1 MRESTFLF
9 LKSMGLPWVR
19 IKTMEKINNT
29 IKIHA
34 QIFTFLIIW
43 AIILL
48 ATKSYSTIDLWTAVK
63 QIPQAISI
71 YAITGLIFIK
81 WLWRWRPLKGWLIK
95 MPDLQGTWR
104 GELKSDWIN
113 PETGKGIDPIPM
125 VLVIKQTFSNIS
137 CTLMTKES
145 LSYSTTA
152 DINVAQNGDDLYL
165 TYNYTNRPKINIR
178 DRSTIHDGASILKI
192 ISNPNRCL
200 EGEYWTSR
208 KTRGEIT
215 LSFDSRDLLEKF

>member
-1 MRESTFLF
+1 
-9 LKSMGLPWVR
+9 
-19 IKTMEKINNT
+19 MEKINNT

-43 AIILL
+43 GAVLL
-48 ATKSYSTIDLWTAVK
+48 ISQSYTTIDLWTAVK

-71 YAITGLIFIK
+71 YAIIGIIFTK
-81 WLWRWRPLKGWLIK
+81 WLWRWKFLQGWLIK
-95 MPDLQGTWR
+95 IPDLQGTWR

-125 VLVIKQTFSNIS
+125 VLVIRQTFSHIK

-145 LSYSTTA
+145 TSYSTTA
-152 DINVAQNGDDLYL
+152 DINVVANGEDLYL
-165 TYNYTNRPKINIR
+165 TYNYTNRPKATIR
-178 DRSTIHDGASILKI
+178 DRSAIHDGASILKI
-192 ISNPNRCL
+192 ISKPNKCL

-208 KTRGEIT
+208 KTRGEMT
-215 LSFDSRDLLEKF
+215 LTFDSKELVEQF

>member
-1 MRESTFLF
+1 
-9 LKSMGLPWVR
+9 
-19 IKTMEKINNT
+19 MEKINNT

-43 AIILL
+43 GAVLL
-48 ATKSYSTIDLWTAVK
+48 ISQSYTTIDLWTTVK

-71 YAITGLIFIK
+71 YAIIGIIFTK
-81 WLWRWRPLKGWLIK
+81 WLWRWKFLQGWLIK
-95 MPDLQGTWR
+95 IPDLQGTWR

-125 VLVIKQTFSNIS
+125 VLVIKQTFSSIK

-145 LSYSTTA
+145 TSYSTTA
-152 DINVAQNGDDLYL
+152 DINVVPNGEDLYL
-165 TYNYTNRPKINIR
+165 TYNYTNRPKATIR
-178 DRSTIHDGASILKI
+178 DRSAIHDGASILKI
-192 ISNPNRCL
+192 ISKPNRCL

-208 KTRGEIT
+208 KTRGDMT
-215 LSFDSRDLLEKF
+215 LTFDSKDLTEKF